1 MAKFFITNPSF
12 VVFNFFYILL
22 KFIIVHSIFWCFL
35 SLMLTKSFCLEETI
49 LKSEFLEFYVFVGL
63 TFITCCLLGVS
74 AKALFFEKEESPLP
88 SVIIPSDCS
97 SNVLVVDKVLPLSDV
112 VVDKVLPLPDVVV
125 KFSAAENS
133 LVQVPISPELK
144 NSLFQFVRY
153 ELEHNTSKVP
163 ISVLVDFVS
172 RERLNFILNEIET
185 CKMIIRKY
193 LIKYA
198 KPGENTDEYG
208 ELIYRRFQRAKEEV
222 SSYSHGERYDD
233 WFYAA
238 SMLDE
243 HRQTITLLMLALI
256 EKPIEWI
263 DDDTEAA
270 WDLEIWQS
278 YMFECRKNFAG
289 ASDALDYAEQLIKV
303 YINNPEKFDQ
313 IVPVWHETTNVP
325 SLKVIYLWDKM
336 VESERAKKLL
346 HVQSTET
353 VISPS
358 KVSQQSTPKVE
369 ALEQVISPIDN
380 TALESSL
387 EQTSFYNTTV
397 AFFLTLKNYLISY
410 FW

>member
-1 MAKFFITNPSF
+1 MANTFLINPSF
-12 VVFNFFYILL
+12 VIFNFFYILL

-35 SLMLTKSFCLEETI
+35 SFMLNKSFCLEETI
-49 LKSEFLEFYVFVGL
+49 LKSEFLEFYVFVSL

-74 AKALFFEKEESPLP
+74 AKALFLEKGESPLP
-88 SVIIPSDCS
+88 SVITPSECS
-97 SNVLVVDKVLPLSDV
+97 SNVV
-112 VVDKVLPLPDVVV
+112 VVDKGLPLPEVVV
-125 KFSAAENS
+125 KLSGEENS

-144 NSLFQFVRY
+144 NSLFQFVHY
-153 ELEHNTSKVP
+153 ELEHNISKVP

-172 RERLNFILNEIET
+172 KERLNFILDEIET

-222 SSYSHGERYDD
+222 SSYSHGDRFED
-233 WFYAA
+233 WFYAS

-270 WDLEIWQS
+270 WDFEIWQS
-278 YMFECRKNFAG
+278 YMFESRKNFAG

-303 YINNPEKFDQ
+303 YVTNPEKFDQ

-325 SLKVIYLWDKM
+325 SLKVVYLWDKM
-336 VESERAKKLL
+336 VEAERAKKLL
-346 HVQSTET
+346 HVQSNET
-353 VISPS
+353 VISSS
-358 KVSQQSTPKVE
+358 KVSQQSTLKVE
-369 ALEQVISPIDN
+369 ALEQVISPIET
-380 TALESSL
+380 TALENSL

-397 AFFLTLKNYLISY
+397 AFFLNLKNYLMSY

>member
-1 MAKFFITNPSF
+1 MAKIFIINPLF

-22 KFIIVHSIFWCFL
+22 KFIIVHSIFWCLL
-35 SLMLTKSFCLEETI
+35 SLMLNKSFCLEETI

-74 AKALFFEKEESPLP
+74 AKALFLEKRESPSP
-88 SVIIPSDCS
+88 SVITPSECS
-97 SNVLVVDKVLPLSDV
+97 SNKV
-112 VVDKVLPLPDVVV
+112 VVDKVLPLPEVVVDKVLPLPEVVV
-125 KFSAAENS
+125 KLSGEENS

-144 NSLFQFVRY
+144 NNLFQFVRY
-153 ELEHNTSKVP
+153 EIEHNTSKVP

-172 RERLNFILNEIET
+172 KERLNFILNEIEM

-193 LIKYA
+193 LMKYA
-198 KPGENTDEYG
+198 KPGEDTDEHA

-222 SSYSHGERYDD
+222 SSYSHGDRFDD

-270 WDLEIWQS
+270 WDFEIWQS
-278 YMFECRKNFAG
+278 YMFESRKNFAG

-303 YINNPEKFDQ
+303 YVNNPEKFDQ

-325 SLKVIYLWDKM
+325 SLKVVYLWDKM
-336 VESERAKKLL
+336 VEAERAKKLL
-346 HVQSTET
+346 HVPLNDMVVSA
-353 VISPS
+353 SN
-358 KVSQQSTPKVE
+358 VSQQSTSKVE
-369 ALEQVISPIDN
+369 AFEPVGSPIN
-380 TALESSL
+380 TSVIENSL
-387 EQTSFYNTTV
+387 EQTSFYNTAA
-397 AFFLTLKNYLISY
+397 AFLLAFKNYLVSY

>member
-1 MAKFFITNPSF
+1 MTKTFLINPSF
-12 VVFNFFYILL
+12 VIFNFFYILL
-22 KFIIVHSIFWCFL
+22 KFSIVHSIFWCFL
-35 SLMLTKSFCLEETI
+35 SLMLNKSFCLEETI
-49 LKSEFLEFYVFVGL
+49 LKSEFLEFYVFVSL

-74 AKALFFEKEESPLP
+74 AKALFLDKGESPLP
-88 SVIIPSDCS
+88 SVITQSECS
-97 SNVLVVDKVLPLSDV
+97 SNVV
-112 VVDKVLPLPDVVV
+112 VVEKVLPLPEEVV
-125 KFSAAENS
+125 KLSGEENS

-172 RERLNFILNEIET
+172 KERLNFILDEIET

-222 SSYSHGERYDD
+222 SSYSHGDRFDD
-233 WFYAA
+233 WFYAS

-270 WDLEIWQS
+270 WDFEIWQS
-278 YMFECRKNFAG
+278 YMFESRKNFAS

-303 YINNPEKFDQ
+303 YVNNPEKFNQ

-325 SLKVIYLWDKM
+325 SLKVVYLWDKM
-336 VESERAKKLL
+336 VEAERAKKVL
-346 HVQSTET
+346 HVQSNET
-353 VISPS
+353 VISSS
-358 KVSQQSTPKVE
+358 KVSQQSTLKVE
-369 ALEQVISPIDN
+369 ALEQVISPIDT
-380 TALESSL
+380 TAIENSL

-397 AFFLTLKNYLISY
+397 AFFLTLKNYLMSY